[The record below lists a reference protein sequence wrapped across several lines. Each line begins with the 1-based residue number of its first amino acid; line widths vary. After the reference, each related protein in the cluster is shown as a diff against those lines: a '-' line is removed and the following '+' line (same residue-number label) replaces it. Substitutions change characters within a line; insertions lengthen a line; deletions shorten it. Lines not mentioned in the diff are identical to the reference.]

1 MKRTFFL
8 YNTFF
13 TPQKKRKMEIRKIT
27 KNDNFFS
34 KNVFFTKNKNVKNRK
49 LSIFS
54 SRLEWKNWKNPPPP
68 SCNDVVCEK
77 KLFGKMTIFPII
89 ESGGRGDR
97 WKFSNFF
104 IPSVNGP
111 SAWKNWKCDFIHF
124 HQNLNFSN
132 RFFQKN
138 ENLDLNNRL
147 HTNLPQAGLKPTWGK
162 VLATFRLWWL
172 GRCTPL
178 FYDQIMGFW

>member
-1 MKRTFFL
+1 MIFF
-8 YNTFF
+8 NEWREHFFRITIFF
-13 TPQKKRKMEIRKIT
+13 TPKKTRKMEIRKIT

-77 KLFGKMTIFPII
+77 KLFGKLTIFPII

-97 WKFSNFF
+97 WKISNFF
-104 IPSVNGP
+104 IPSVNG
-111 SAWKNWKCDFIHF
+111 SSEWKNWKCDFIDF
-124 HQNLNFSN
+124 HENLNFSN
-132 RFFQKN
+132 RLFQKI
-138 ENLDLNNRL
+138 EVGISIIAFTQTCPRPASSRPEARSW
-147 HTNLPQAGLKPTWGK
+147 LPSGCDGWGN
-162 VLATFRLWWL
+162 
-172 GRCTPL
+172 
-178 FYDQIMGFW
+178 